1 VTRLLVPCAAA
12 AAADADAGGAR
23 AEGKTA
29 VRALVQELHAH
40 MGATALDDALA
51 GFSEAQLRAV
61 RGIVG

>member
-12 AAADADAGGAR
+12 AAADAEAGGAR
-23 AEGKTA
+23 ADGKA
-29 VRALVQELHAH
+29 ACRALVQELHAY
-40 MGATALDDALA
+40 MGPTALDDALA